1 MRKGYWEVGFG
12 EGGKKQEV
20 RSRKYRGEVGIGNW
34 GRK

>member
-20 RSRKYRGEVGIGNW
+20 RSRKYRGWNWELGIW
-34 GRK
+34 